1 MCSVNFVLYVN
12 DMPMVVQSTIK
23 LFVDGTEVGL
33 YMGPNN
39 LSCVTRHFLLSF
51 SVSRVTFY
59 KNFTSS
65 RHIL

>member
-1 MCSVNFVLYVN
+1 MQEWIPEWSQAV
-12 DMPMVVQSTIK
+12 STA
-23 LFVDGTEVGL
+23 LGL

-51 SVSRVTFY
+51 SVSHVTFY

-65 RHIL
+65 RHVL